1 MKITNTSNNIL
12 IFSTFLFL
20 IFNFINRE
28 IANFILLLV
37 LLLSFYPFPKVNLI
51 LNYDHFKFVYASILF
66 VLSIIIINYLSNDN
80 ISEIDNHSRYLL
92 LLPILLALSKYKISS
107 DFFFMTVLTSVYF
120 SFFLYIYDNT
130 FLNYEGRYLGSSS
143 TSITFAN
150 LIITFNILIL
160 LEIIDKADD
169 ESTDMAFY
177 ISRYAGIILSFYLW
191 SETETRGSLIGY
203 IFGLICI
210 IILYT
215 RKSSKYILFAILFLV
230 PIIMSSGVYDRIKN
244 TYSSIQSID
253 TSKMEDSIEFNTS
266 ENERIYYFKFA
277 IEKILKHP
285 LSGIGSGN
293 YEMTMRND
301 LKKEGIAINARS
313 HAHNDFL
320 DIGSKFGLIPLV
332 FFITMLMYLFYSFA
346 KHRNNLFARV
356 GLIVLFSNIGFM
368 LTQSQ
373 FAHHQATVIFIILM
387 YICLSQ
393 IRRHFEINSI

>member
-1 MKITNTSNNIL
+1 MKITNTSDNIL
-12 IFSTFLFL
+12 IYSTFLFL

-28 IANFILLLV
+28 IANFILLFI
-37 LLLSFYPFPKVNLI
+37 LLLSIYPFPKINII
-51 LNYDHFKFVYASILF
+51 LDHSHLKFIYTSIVF

-80 ISEIDNHSRYLL
+80 ISEIDNHSRYLI
-92 LLPILLALSKYKISS
+92 LLPILLSLSKNRISS
-107 DFFFMTVLTSVYF
+107 KLFFITVLTSVYF
-120 SFFLYIYDNT
+120 SFFLYIYDNI
-130 FLNYEGRYLGSSS
+130 FLEYDGRYLGPSS

-160 LEIIDKADD
+160 LEIIDKAHD
-169 ESTDMAFY
+169 ESSDMAFY
-177 ISRYAGIILSFYLW
+177 ISRYVGIILSFYLW

-203 IFGLICI
+203 IFGLVCI

-215 RKSSKYILFAILFLV
+215 RKSTKYILIAIVFLV

-244 TYSSIQSID
+244 TYTSIQSINI
-253 TSKMEDSIEFNTS
+253 SKMEDSIEFNTS

-277 IEKILKHP
+277 IDKMFKHP

-293 YEMTMRND
+293 YEITMRSD
-301 LKKEGIAINARS
+301 LKRQGIAINARN

-320 DIGSKFGLIPLV
+320 DIGSKFGLIPLAI
-332 FFITMLMYLFYSFA
+332 FIIMLMYLFYSFV
-346 KHRNNLFARV
+346 KDRSNLFARI
-356 GLIVLFSNIGFM
+356 GLICLFSNIGFM

-387 YICLSQ
+387 YISLSQ
-393 IRRHFEINSI
+393 IRRHA